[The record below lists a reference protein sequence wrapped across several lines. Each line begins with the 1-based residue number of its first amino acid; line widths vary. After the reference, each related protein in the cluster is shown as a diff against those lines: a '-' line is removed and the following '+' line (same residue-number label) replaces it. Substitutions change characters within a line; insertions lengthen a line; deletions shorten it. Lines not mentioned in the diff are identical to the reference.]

1 MVYNYAMDIES
12 LSDKNWNYLQT
23 LLPAGWEEKAR
34 TSGAVQRCRGF
45 DNVGHL
51 LRTLLL
57 HVGIGCSLRETSVVA
72 KVAGWAQM
80 SDVAL
85 LNKLRNSQAWLH
97 WMCVEMLANRDLAMP
112 SCAGMRMRLI
122 DGTDVKEPGPSG
134 SLWRMHYS
142 VCVPAW
148 TCDSFK
154 ITPCEGKGS
163 GESLR
168 QFDVAKDD
176 CLIADRGYSHAIGIA
191 HVHGKGGHVI
201 VRLHPGA
208 LPLED
213 AQEKRFDVHEHVKT
227 LEKPGQFSQW
237 PVWIKTAQGQRIS
250 ARLCAVRKAP
260 EAILLAERKVHI
272 KARKN
277 SQVVG
282 QKALEYAKWVMVITT
297 VPEQKLGAYEV
308 LEWYR
313 IRWQIELAFKRL
325 KTLAQ
330 FGHLPKYDENSSR
343 AWLYGKL
350 LVVLLTEQMQRN
362 AKPFSPWGCD
372 YSNEQYAADDEQEQS
387 RERDETTSE
396 QMA

>member
-1 MVYNYAMDIES
+1 MAYRYDMDMES
-12 LSDKNWNYLQT
+12 LSDQNWHYLES
-23 LLPAGWEEKAR
+23 LLPAGWEAKAR

-45 DNVGHL
+45 ENIGDL

-57 HVGIGCSLRETSVVA
+57 HVGLGCSLRETSVVSKA
-72 KVAGWAQM
+72 AGWAQM

-97 WMCVEMLANRDLAMP
+97 WMCVEMLANCDLAMP
-112 SCAGMRMRLI
+112 ACDGLRMRLI

-142 VCVPAW
+142 IAVPQW

-163 GESLR
+163 GETLR
-168 QFDVAKDD
+168 QFDVVQGD
-176 CLIADRGYSHAIGIA
+176 CLIADRGYSHAAGIA
-191 HVHGKGGHVI
+191 HAHNKGGHVI
-201 VRLHPGA
+201 VRLHPQI
-208 LPLED
+208 LPMED
-213 AQEKRFDVHEHVKT
+213 AQGKRFDVLEHVKT
-227 LEKPGQFSQW
+227 LEKSGQFSQW
-237 PVWIKTAQGQRIS
+237 PVWIKTAEGQRIGV
-250 ARLCAVRKAP
+250 RLCAVRKAP
-260 EAILLAERKVHI
+260 ETTLLAERKVRR
-272 KARKN
+272 KASKN
-277 SQVVG
+277 SLAVG
-282 QKALEYAKWVMVITT
+282 QKALEYAKWVMVVTT
-297 VPEQKLGAYEV
+297 VPEQKLGTHEV

-330 FGHLPKYDENSSR
+330 FGHLPKYDDNSSR

-350 LVVLLTEQMQRN
+350 LMVLLTEQMQRN
-362 AKPFSPWGCD
+362 AKPFSPWGCA
-372 YSNEQYAADDEQEQS
+372 YANEQDDSNDEVEWS
-387 RERDETTSE
+387 RERDETSNE